1 MVEHA
6 TLSGSQLHEPKGVSS
21 AASGAVYIAD
31 GAGSGTWT
39 VADTLNKV
47 ILTCRLT
54 DVSTASSVYVVAP
67 IAGTVSKIYSA
78 LQGPITVADSVV
90 TASIGGV
97 NLTNGSLTVAYSG
110 SAAGDVDSC
119 TPTANNTVT
128 AGQAIKITTDGAST
142 DTAALVLTIVIDT

>member
-6 TLSGSQLHEPKGVSS
+6 SLSGSQLHEPKGAAS

-31 GAGSGTWT
+31 GAGSGSWT
-39 VADTLNKV
+39 VADTINKV
-47 ILTCRLT
+47 TLTCRLD

-67 IAGTVSKIYSA
+67 IAGTVSKIYSV
-78 LQGPITVADSVV
+78 LQGAITVADSVV

-97 NLTNGSLTVAYSG
+97 NLTNGSLTVAQSG

-119 TPTANNTVT
+119 TPTANNTVS

-142 DTAALVLTIVIDT
+142 TAAALLLTIVIDT